1 MKLDIHNTYTK
12 NNIMDIKAK
21 NELYNEVEALTQK
34 IETLK
39 ETIKSQGD
47 QLVIFHAKEE
57 KPETND

>member
-47 QLVIFHAKEE
+47 QLILKKANLMGNGNK
-57 KPETND
+57 